1 MNMSNKTKS
10 LSEGEKIDFDAKW
23 HNSVAASVGDKLK
36 TTCTI
41 FYCYKKL
48 YATVIRLCQW
58 TTNVC
63 WIFKSELKVK
73 TSWACFPDPSASKS
87 INNGGCYINHSSI
100 T

>member
-1 MNMSNKTKS
+1 MSNRKKS

-23 HNSVAASVGDKLK
+23 HNSVAGSVWDKLK
-36 TTCTI
+36 YTCTI

-48 YATVIRLCQW
+48 YATVIGLCQW